1 MEFEKALVFL
11 MSSLERERELLC
23 VIRKLVLE
31 AGVNQPVK
39 FNKKTLLR
47 TLKAKSDGK
56 SSYQSRKI
64 AHVSTRRV
72 DELWKE
78 YLTTGEIPVVGK
90 GVGRPVKPIEQW
102 EYDLVKRFY
111 EKYRVSAD
119 AMERLIERDEKIHL
133 SHYRVHAIM
142 LELGY
147 AQKKD
152 KKDVRKK
159 DWVRYERMHS
169 LTAVHIDWHYTG
181 KLWVFAVIDDASR
194 KVLAL
199 IECKSPTT
207 KSSIEG
213 LKMAMKCGK
222 IKQCISDHGSQFM
235 NNMEGYSEFQ
245 EFLKLNGI
253 QHIKCR
259 IKHPQS
265 NGKVEKWFGC
275 YDAHRKAFKTQET
288 FLHWYNCVRPHRSL
302 NFDVLET
309 PEQAFIRKRRKD

>member
-1 MEFEKALVFL
+1 M
-11 MSSLERERELLC
+11 
-23 VIRKLVLE
+23 
-31 AGVNQPVK
+31 K
-39 FNKKTLLR
+39 FTKKTILE

-78 YLTTGEIPVVGK
+78 YLTTGEIPVIGNR
-90 GVGRPVKPIEQW
+90 VGRPVKSIEQW
-102 EYDLVKRFY
+102 EKDLVKKFY

-119 AMERLIERDEKIHL
+119 TLERLIERDEKIHM

-147 AQKKD
+147 AQKKE

-159 DWVRYERMHS
+159 DWIRYERMHS

-181 KLWVFAVIDDASR
+181 IVWVFAVIDDASR
-194 KVLAL
+194 KILSS
-199 IECKSPTT
+199 IECNSPTT
-207 KSSIEG
+207 KASIEG
-213 LKMAMKCGK
+213 IKMAIKHGK
-222 IKQCISDHGSQFM
+222 IKQCISDRGSQFM

-245 EFLKLNGI
+245 AFLKLNGI
-253 QHIKCR
+253 QHIKCK

-275 YDAHRKAFKTQET
+275 YDRNRKAFKTLEA
-288 FLHWYNCVRPHRSL
+288 FLHWYNEVRPHRSL
-302 NFDVLET
+302 NFEVLET
-309 PEQAFIRKRRKD
+309 PAQAFERKRRKD